1 MLTALGGQ
9 RLKPRGKATLLC
21 KYNCQF
27 WPINFEVLDGVSN
40 VLGLRTSEEMGLIKR
55 VGALSNDIISQYA
68 DNFTRLGCISDVTH
82 YMFKRLPF
90 GISSAQDI
98 FQSIMS
104 QIFED
109 IERVEVI
116 VDDVLVWGSDIAEHD
131 QRLQK
136 VPNNATSS

>member
-1 MLTALGGQ
+1 MVSPTYLASGPVRRWDSSKELVPSRTTSLASMPTTSLG
-9 RLKPRGKATLLC
+9 
-21 KYNCQF
+21 Y
-27 WPINFEVLDGVSN
+27 
-40 VLGLRTSEEMGLIKR
+40 
-55 VGALSNDIISQYA
+55 
-68 DNFTRLGCISDVTH
+68 GCISDVTH